1 MTPNRI
7 AVCVPSLVL
16 LLVLALLTPTTQ
28 AASKLELDNRVQA
41 TLERLYSRK
50 AEARALGQK
59 AVAILVFPQMVKAG
73 VGVGGEVGE
82 GGMLVNGQPSGYY
95 RNTSLS
101 IGFQLGIQT
110 RSEVLMFMTERA
122 YQDFIGHD
130 GWEAGVDGS
139 IAIVEFGVGKEFDTN
154 SIREPI
160 IGFVFANKGLM
171 YNLSLEGS
179 KYWKI
184 KK

>member
-1 MTPNRI
+1 
-7 AVCVPSLVL
+7 
-16 LLVLALLTPTTQ
+16 
-28 AASKLELDNRVQA
+28 
-41 TLERLYSRK
+41 
-50 AEARALGQK
+50 
-59 AVAILVFPQMVKAG
+59 
-73 VGVGGEVGE
+73 
-82 GGMLVNGQPSGYY
+82 
-95 RNTSLS
+95 
-101 IGFQLGIQT
+101 
-110 RSEVLMFMTERA
+110 MFMTDSA
-122 YQDFIGHD
+122 YQDFVGHD

-160 IGFVFANKGLM
+160 IGFVFGNKGLM

>member
-1 MTPNRI
+1 L
-7 AVCVPSLVL
+7 S
-16 LLVLALLTPTTQ
+16 TTAH

-41 TLERLYSRK
+41 TLERLYSQRS
-50 AEARALGQK
+50 EARALGEK
-59 AVAILVFPQMVKAG
+59 AVAVLVFPQMIKAG

-82 GGMLVNGQPSGYY
+82 GAMLVNGQPTGYY

-101 IGFQLGIQT
+101 TGFQFGVQARL
-110 RSEVLMFMTERA
+110 EVIMFMTDSA
-122 YQDFIGHD
+122 YQDFVGHD
-130 GWEAGVDGS
+130 GWEASVDGS
-139 IAIVEFGVGKEFDTN
+139 IAIVEFDVGKEFDTN

-160 IGFVFANKGLM
+160 IGFVFGNKGLM

-179 KYWKI
+179 KYWKV